1 MIKGEEKHEKIPVV
15 RCSREFRAEKKNL
28 IQFTPNFQFFPLL
41 VVRQISERNGEIM
54 RSEMERN
61 KARLGVI
68 KKMYVER
75 NKLSLIRL
83 LP

>member
-1 MIKGEEKHEKIPVV
+1 MKK
-15 RCSREFRAEKKNL
+15 SRLCGARANSEQKKKNL

-68 KKMYVER
+68 KKCM
-75 NKLSLIRL
+75 LSETNYH
-83 LP
+83 

>member
-15 RCSREFRAEKKNL
+15 RRSREFRAEKKNL